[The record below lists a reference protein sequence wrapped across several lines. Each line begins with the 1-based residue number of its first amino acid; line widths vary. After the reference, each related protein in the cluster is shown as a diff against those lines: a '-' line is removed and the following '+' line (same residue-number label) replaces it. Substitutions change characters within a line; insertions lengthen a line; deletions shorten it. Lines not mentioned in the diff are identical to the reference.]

1 MKDVFITGLGA
12 FLPGD
17 PVDNGAMEEYLGLVF
32 GKKSRHRAAALRQ
45 NRIQNRHYALDKTG
59 KPLHSSASMAARAIQ
74 AAIEAS
80 EATPRDI
87 GYLAASATLGDGLV
101 PGLASHIHAALGW
114 DQPVEIAN
122 FSSVCAS
129 ALMALKG
136 ALLQLRGGEHSGAV
150 VSGSEFSSRYFRP
163 GQFEQVASYRATGAV
178 PAEADFL
185 RFTLSDGAGAALL
198 QTRPNARQLSLK
210 IQWIALQSFAHRFAP
225 CMTGGMVSQQDD
237 WRGWGDFGDPL
248 AAVAAGALV
257 LRQDFALLERML
269 PVWVAHYLELIE
281 QGRIVPEKID
291 HVCSHFSS
299 HALWDAMTA
308 LLRRAG
314 AMIDESKWFTNLY
327 TKGNTG
333 TAAIFII
340 LEELY
345 RSGKLQRGQ
354 NILCHVPESG
364 RCLNGFMLLEVV

>member
-1 MKDVFITGLGA
+1 MKEVFITGLGA
-12 FLPGD
+12 FLPGA
-17 PVDNGAMEEYLGLVF
+17 PVDNDVMEDYLGLVF
-32 GKKSRHRAAALRQ
+32 GKPSRYRAAALRQ
-45 NRIQNRHYALDKTG
+45 NRIRQRHYALDKAGT
-59 KPLHSSASMAARAIQ
+59 PLHSSAGMAAQAIQ
-74 AAIEAS
+74 TAVEAS

-87 GYLAASATLGDGLV
+87 GFLASAATLGDGLV
-101 PGLASHIHAALGW
+101 PGLASHIHAALGLE
-114 DQPVEIAN
+114 QSVEIAN
-122 FSSVCAS
+122 FTSVCAS
-129 ALMALKG
+129 ALMALKS
-136 ALLQLRGGEHSGAV
+136 AQLQLRGGEHACAV
-150 VSGSEFSSRYFRP
+150 VSGSEFASRYFRP
-163 GQFEQVASYRATGAV
+163 GHYEPVAAFRAAGAV
-178 PAEADFL
+178 PPEADFL

-198 QTRPNARQLSLK
+198 QTRPNDRQLSLK
-210 IQWIALQSFAHRFAP
+210 IHWIDLRSFAHRFAP
-225 CMTGGMVSQQDD
+225 CMTGGMVRQAEG
-237 WRGWGDFGDPL
+237 WCGWGDYGDPQ

-281 QGRIVPEKID
+281 QGRIVPDKID
-291 HVCSHFSS
+291 HVCSHYSS

-333 TAAIFII
+333 TAAIFIM

-345 RSGKLQRGQ
+345 RSGKLRRGQ